1 MHRMKIFTFY
11 LVLLI
16 SLIGCSSTGG
26 TIGGLIPAPKF
37 TKGDLSDGIYT
48 AQDKSFIVNS
58 PFGKDS
64 YEYTYMAIAER
75 YSNKENSVQFSS
87 SAAPEEVY
95 RIKVFKNVS
104 PEEQLENVAFE
115 SYKKQME
122 SAYNTPFRN
131 RAVKTIASSGIQTM
145 LVTYSQHIPER
156 SSLGV
161 TAKALDVLHSCTYIE
176 KNDNSAFICINRM
189 APNADNASEGAED
202 RLKRFITSFQLKI

>member
-1 MHRMKIFTFY
+1 MHRIKMLTFY
-11 LVLLI
+11 LVLLT

-58 PFGKDS
+58 PFDKDS

-75 YSNKENSVQFSS
+75 YSDKENSIQFSS
-87 SAAPEEVY
+87 SAAPAEVY
-95 RIKVFKNVS
+95 RINVFKNVS
-104 PEEQLENVAFE
+104 PEEQLEKVAFE

-122 SAYNTPFRN
+122 SAYNTPFKN
-131 RAVKTIASSGIQTM
+131 RAVKTMASSGIQAM

-161 TAKALDVLHSCTYIE
+161 TAEALDVLHTCTYIE
-176 KNDNSAFICINRM
+176 KNNNSAFICINRM
-189 APNADNASEGAED
+189 APNADNYSEGAED
-202 RLKRFITSFQLKI
+202 RLKGFV

>member
-1 MHRMKIFTFY
+1 MMHRIKMLTFY
-11 LVLLI
+11 LVLLT

-58 PFGKDS
+58 PFDKDS

-75 YSNKENSVQFSS
+75 YSDKENSIQFSS
-87 SAAPEEVY
+87 SAAPAEVY
-95 RIKVFKNVS
+95 RINVFKNVS
-104 PEEQLENVAFE
+104 PEEQLEKVAFE

-122 SAYNTPFRN
+122 SAYNTPFKN
-131 RAVKTIASSGIQTM
+131 RAVKTMASSGIQAM

-161 TAKALDVLHSCTYIE
+161 TAEALDVLHTCTYIE
-176 KNDNSAFICINRM
+176 KNNNSAFICINRM
-189 APNADNASEGAED
+189 APNADNYSEGAED
-202 RLKRFITSFQLKI
+202 RLKGFV

>member
-1 MHRMKIFTFY
+1 MMHRIKMLTFY
-11 LVLLI
+11 LVLLT
-16 SLIGCSSTGG
+16 SLIGCSS

-58 PFGKDS
+58 PFDKDS

-75 YSNKENSVQFSS
+75 YSDKENSIQFSS
-87 SAAPEEVY
+87 SAAPAEVY
-95 RIKVFKNVS
+95 RINVFKNVS
-104 PEEQLENVAFE
+104 PEEQLEKVAFE

-122 SAYNTPFRN
+122 SAYNTPFKN
-131 RAVKTIASSGIQTM
+131 RAVKTMASSGIQAM

-161 TAKALDVLHSCTYIE
+161 TAEALDVLHTCTYIE
-176 KNDNSAFICINRM
+176 KNNNSAFICINRM
-189 APNADNASEGAED
+189 APNADNYSEGAED
-202 RLKRFITSFQLKI
+202 RLKGFV